1 MSTFGIKTA
10 SGRSVDSSTQSAYA
24 LDSTFTDVLANEN
37 NVFFSPRMVA
47 SEVNENNSLGGNKSV
62 TFNVTMQTTNDS
74 LSPILDTQRTS
85 LVAIHNKVNSP
96 SETNVNVANLDDNT
110 LLSANTNIAF
120 NATTDAITTTNS
132 TARQIL
138 QTVTVGKFLTI
149 SGSTSGAN
157 DGTFLVLGVS
167 DDGTTTTV
175 SLNASLTTQSAGAG
189 VTIKL
194 REIFVA
200 EIAPV
205 GSTSYSK
212 YVTKKVNLANPS
224 LFARI
229 RLAASIPPDAAL
241 EVYYKVGA
249 VGATTEFNTVNW
261 IPLNSDAPIIYA
273 QQGSEQFTDMTFSTG
288 NIPAFESIQ
297 VKLVMKSTNSSAVPK
312 VKDLRVIACA

>member
-1 MSTFGIKTA
+1 MTTFGIKTT
-10 SGRSVDSSTQSAYA
+10 SGKSVDSSTQTAYA
-24 LDSTFTDVLANEN
+24 LESNFTDVLANETN
-37 NVFFSPRMVA
+37 TFFSPRMVA

-85 LVAIHNKVNSP
+85 LAAISNKVNSP

-110 LLSANTNIAF
+110 LLSANSTIAF
-120 NATTDAITTTNS
+120 NATVNTITTTNS

-138 QTVTVGKFLTI
+138 QTVSVGKFLTI
-149 SGSTSGAN
+149 SGSTSGTN
-157 DGTFLVLGVS
+157 DGTFLVTGVT

-175 SLNASLTTQSAGAG
+175 TVATALTTQTAGAS
-189 VTIKL
+189 VTIKQ
-194 REIFVA
+194 REFFVA

-212 YVTKKVNLANPS
+212 YLTKKVNLANAS
-224 LFARI
+224 IFARI
-229 RLAASIPPDAAL
+229 RLAASIPPDAAV

-249 VGATTEFNTVNW
+249 VGATTEFSTVNW
-261 IPLNSDAPIIYA
+261 IPLSSDAPIIYA

-297 VKLVMKSTNSSAVPK
+297 VKLVMKSTNSSAVPRI
-312 VKDLRVIACA
+312 KDLRVIACA